1 MKLNKMISSL
11 LNANDFISFLNKSF
25 RVNVLD
31 YSVEN
36 FSAQGFGS
44 TMWAVIAKV
53 KIVNDST
60 LFHQHEVR
68 CSGT

>member
-1 MKLNKMISSL
+1 MIPSSI
-11 LNANDFISFLNKSF
+11 NANDFVSFLNKSL

-31 YSVEN
+31 YSVKK

-44 TMWAVIAKV
+44 TMLAVIAKV

-60 LFHQHEVR
+60 LLRQHEVR
-68 CSGT
+68 